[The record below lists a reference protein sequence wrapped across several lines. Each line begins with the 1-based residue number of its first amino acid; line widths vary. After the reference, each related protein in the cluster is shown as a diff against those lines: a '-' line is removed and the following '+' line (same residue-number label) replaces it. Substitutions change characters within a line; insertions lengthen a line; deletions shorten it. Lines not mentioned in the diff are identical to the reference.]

1 LLAAYLNK
9 MISSKQTPPSGSD
22 DAYMSFPDLIGE
34 D

>member
-1 LLAAYLNK
+1 
-9 MISSKQTPPSGSD
+9 MISSKQTQPAGSD